1 MTLSGSTTTPSG
13 GTTTPSGGSSTDLR
27 FYRPRVSTWW
37 WTRKRTYFL
46 FVMRELSSV
55 FVAWFVVFLLLLV
68 RAVSQGDHE
77 YQRFLDLAATPWMLA
92 LNAITLFFVVFHTV
106 TWFNA
111 APRAIVV
118 RLRGR
123 RVPAGFILVLH
134 YAAWVLLTGIMAW
147 IVLD

>member
-1 MTLSGSTTTPSG
+1 MSEKVEYG
-13 GTTTPSGGSSTDLR
+13 G
-27 FYRPRVSTWW
+27 FYARWYKPRISRLWW
-37 WTRKRTYFL
+37 LGRRSYVL
-46 FVMRELSSV
+46 FVIRELSSV

-68 RAVSQGDHE
+68 RAVSQGDDE

-92 LNAITLFFVVFHTV
+92 LNVITLFFVVFHTV

-123 RVPAGFILVLH
+123 RVPAGFILILH
-134 YAAWVLLTGIMAW
+134 YAAWVLLTGITAW
-147 IVLD
+147 VVLD

>member
-1 MTLSGSTTTPSG
+1 MSEKVEYGEFYARWYKPRISRLWW
-13 GTTTPSGGSSTDLR
+13 LR
-27 FYRPRVSTWW
+27 RRSYLV
-37 WTRKRTYFL
+37 
-46 FVMRELSSV
+46 FVIRELSCV

-68 RAVSQGDHE
+68 RAVSQGERE
-77 YQRFLDLAATPWMLA
+77 YQRFLDLSANPWMLA

-111 APRAIVV
+111 APQAIIV

-123 RVPAGFILVLH
+123 RVPAHFILALH
-134 YAAWVLLTGIMAW
+134 YAAWILLTGITAW

>member
-1 MTLSGSTTTPSG
+1 MSEKVGYG
-13 GTTTPSGGSSTDLR
+13 G
-27 FYRPRVSTWW
+27 FYARWYKPRISRLWW
-37 WTRKRTYFL
+37 LGRRSYVL
-46 FVMRELSSV
+46 FVIRELSSV

-92 LNAITLFFVVFHTV
+92 LNVITLFFVVFHTV

-123 RVPAGFILVLH
+123 RVPAGFILILH
-134 YAAWVLLTGIMAW
+134 YAAWVVLTGITAW
-147 IVLD
+147 VVLD

>member
-1 MTLSGSTTTPSG
+1 MSEKVEYG
-13 GTTTPSGGSSTDLR
+13 G
-27 FYRPRVSTWW
+27 FYARWYKPRISRLWW
-37 WTRKRTYFL
+37 LGRRSYVL
-46 FVMRELSSV
+46 FVIRELSSI

-77 YQRFLDLAATPWMLA
+77 YQRFLDLAASPWMLA

-123 RVPAGFILVLH
+123 RVPAAFILILH
-134 YAAWVLLTGIMAW
+134 YAAWVLLTGITAW
-147 IVLD
+147 VVMG

>member
-1 MTLSGSTTTPSG
+1 MSEKVEYG
-13 GTTTPSGGSSTDLR
+13 G
-27 FYRPRVSTWW
+27 FYARWYKPRTSRLWW
-37 WTRKRTYFL
+37 LGRRSYVL
-46 FVMRELSSV
+46 FVVRELSSV

-68 RAVSQGDHE
+68 RAVSQGDRE
-77 YQRFLDLAATPWMLA
+77 YQRFLDLATTPWMLA

-123 RVPAGFILVLH
+123 RVPAGIILVLH
-134 YAAWVLLTGIMAW
+134 YAVWVLLTGITAW